1 MRWHVHVSV
10 CMRAPGLL
18 KQPHASERHL
28 PVDAPP
34 LRAQMLETHQKGIHD
49 ALTGMEGE
57 AERLYREERP
67 LLDDDS
73 RCDPLA
79 SGTKCPLDV
88 CWRGARRAEHC
99 MPSCHTH
106 PTLLNPQAA
115 NHRLLFSLPCPS
127 ASATGCTSVR
137 SGWARC

>member
-1 MRWHVHVSV
+1 MRLSG
-10 CMRAPGLL
+10 R
-18 KQPHASERHL
+18 S

-73 RCDPLA
+73 R
-79 SGTKCPLDV
+79 
-88 CWRGARRAEHC
+88 
-99 MPSCHTH
+99 
-106 PTLLNPQAA
+106 
-115 NHRLLFSLPCPS
+115 
-127 ASATGCTSVR
+127 
-137 SGWARC
+137 

>member
-1 MRWHVHVSV
+1 MRWRVHVCV
-10 CMRAPGLL
+10 CACGRLACSSSRMRLSGR
-18 KQPHASERHL
+18 S

-73 RCDPLA
+73 R
-79 SGTKCPLDV
+79 
-88 CWRGARRAEHC
+88 
-99 MPSCHTH
+99 
-106 PTLLNPQAA
+106 
-115 NHRLLFSLPCPS
+115 
-127 ASATGCTSVR
+127 
-137 SGWARC
+137 